1 MLVVLCTFPNA
12 AKATEIARIIV
23 SERLA
28 ACVNLQEVA
37 SIYSWKDEL
46 QNEAETL
53 AIIKTTDE
61 RFEALK
67 KRLVELHPYEV
78 PEVIAMHVAGGHAPY
93 LAWVADNTCGGTPRT
108 PTTR

>member
-12 AKATEIARIIV
+12 AKATEIARIVV

-28 ACVNLQEVA
+28 ACVNLQSVT

-78 PEVIAMHVAGGHAPY
+78 PEVIAMQVTTGHEPY
-93 LAWVADNTCGGTPRT
+93 LSWIVNSSR
-108 PTTR
+108 